1 MLSKLKIIE
10 EESDLQNLIRMVKNQ
25 TSEESEEKITKML
38 KENDYDYITVIKLI
52 MGINIKIDNNDNKVV
67 KNLNKEKYNQIRNFM
82 DSIYFD
88 NKK

>member
-82 DSIYFD
+82 DSIYLD